1 MARRASK
8 RDPCPFCNV
17 GVGVGVGIVKTRQ
30 GYVVERRYAH
40 VVPIRMSVE
49 IASISVASHDAL
61 LGVESAVF
69 NTDNNGDEGGG

>member
-1 MARRASK
+1 MS
-8 RDPCPFCNV
+8 V
-17 GVGVGVGIVKTRQ
+17 SVSVSVSSRQ
-30 GYVVERRYAH
+30 GYSVERRYAR

-49 IASISVASHDAL
+49 MVSISVASHDAL

>member
-1 MARRASK
+1 MSVSVSVSVSSRQDKGTSLKGDMRA
-8 RDPCPFCNV
+8 
-17 GVGVGVGIVKTRQ
+17 
-30 GYVVERRYAH
+30 
-40 VVPIRMSVE
+40 VPIRMSVE